1 MTEQTKLTPSY
12 LIHSFICIA
21 LMVGVG
27 FLPPIGGITP
37 YGMDILGIFLGSIY
51 GWVFVDFIWPSFFG
65 MLMLVVVGYGTTA
78 EVFKAGFGDSIVLNL
93 FLTTAFFAFI
103 SKTGLMTFLANR
115 IVSAKICVGRPWV
128 LIASFFFIASY
139 VAGFTNNVACTLLL
153 WSIVYSIAKELGYK
167 PGDKLITYLI
177 SGIVFFAVWSIA
189 LFPFLPWSQV
199 CIGLMSN
206 MVDFGAYSQ
215 LGWIVTGLILPIL
228 TIIGYIAIGKF
239 IFKIDTSRFALPEA
253 RLNEM
258 RSVKLGTSEK
268 VGIVYLLIFLVIVI
282 APSFLPKTWPVIA
295 IFSDWAIIGAC
306 ALCFIGVCFMKN
318 ENGVAVNK
326 FGDMVYQGVSWDM
339 IILMIAT
346 VPICAAMEA
355 GETGIMV
362 TVMTAVTPFLSSL
375 SPVILVVA
383 IVLFF
388 ITVTQFAHNLILLL
402 VFGPVLCQFVS
413 VAGIP
418 PIVFACI
425 FVICLQSAMATPG
438 ASANSAMLFGN
449 IEWIDKKDAMLMG
462 WLFVVMMAILLIAV
476 VLPINLLLN

>member
-1 MTEQTKLTPSY
+1 MKKQTRLTPSY
-12 LIHSFICIA
+12 FMHSLICAI
-21 LMVGVG
+21 LMIGVG

-93 FLTTAFFAFI
+93 FLTTALFAFI

-128 LIASFFFIASY
+128 LIAAFFFIASY

-153 WSIVYSIAKELGYK
+153 WSIIYSVAKELGYK

-199 CIGLMSN
+199 CIGLMGN

-228 TIIGYIAIGKF
+228 TIVGYIAIGKF
-239 IFKIDTSRFALPEA
+239 IFKIDTSRFTLPEA
-253 RLNEM
+253 RLAEM
-258 RSVKLGTSEK
+258 RSLKLGTSEK
-268 VGIVYLLIFLVIVI
+268 VGIVYLLIFLFIVI

-295 IFSDWAIIGAC
+295 ILSDWAIIGAC
-306 ALCFIGVCFMKN
+306 SFCFIGVCFMKD
-318 ENGVAVNK
+318 EDGIAVNK

-355 GETGIMV
+355 SETGIMV

-375 SPVILVVA
+375 SPVILVAA

-418 PIVFACI
+418 PIVFACV
-425 FVICLQSAMATPG
+425 FVLCLQAAMATPG

-449 IEWIDKKDAMLMG
+449 IEWINKKDAMLMG
-462 WLFVVMMAILLIAV
+462 WLFVVMMAILLVAV

>member
-1 MTEQTKLTPSY
+1 MKKQTRLTPSY
-12 LIHSFICIA
+12 FMHSLICA
-21 LMVGVG
+21 VLMIGVG

-93 FLTTAFFAFI
+93 FLTTALFAFI

-128 LIASFFFIASY
+128 LIAAFFFIASY

-153 WSIVYSIAKELGYK
+153 WSIIYSVTKELGYK

-199 CIGLMSN
+199 CIGLMGN

-228 TIIGYIAIGKF
+228 TIVGYIAIGKF
-239 IFKIDTSRFALPEA
+239 IFKVDTSRFTLPEA
-253 RLNEM
+253 RLAEM
-258 RSVKLGTSEK
+258 RSLKLGTSEK
-268 VGIVYLLIFLVIVI
+268 VGIVYLLIFLFIVI

-295 IFSDWAIIGAC
+295 ILSDWAIIGVC
-306 ALCFIGVCFMKN
+306 SFCFIGVCFMKD
-318 ENGVAVNK
+318 EDGIAVNK

-355 GETGIMV
+355 SETGIMV

-375 SPVILVVA
+375 SPVILVAA

-402 VFGPVLCQFVS
+402 VFGPVLC
-413 VAGIP
+413 
-418 PIVFACI
+418 
-425 FVICLQSAMATPG
+425 
-438 ASANSAMLFGN
+438 
-449 IEWIDKKDAMLMG
+449 
-462 WLFVVMMAILLIAV
+462 
-476 VLPINLLLN
+476 

>member
-1 MTEQTKLTPSY
+1 
-12 LIHSFICIA
+12 
-21 LMVGVG
+21 
-27 FLPPIGGITP
+27 
-37 YGMDILGIFLGSIY
+37 
-51 GWVFVDFIWPSFFG
+51 
-65 MLMLVVVGYGTTA
+65 
-78 EVFKAGFGDSIVLNL
+78 
-93 FLTTAFFAFI
+93 
-103 SKTGLMTFLANR
+103 MTFLANR

-167 PGDKLITYLI
+167 AGDKLITYLI

-268 VGIVYLLIFLVIVI
+268 VGIVYLLIFLFIVI

-306 ALCFIGVCFMKN
+306 SLCFIGVCFMKN

-362 TVMTAVTPFLSSL
+362 TVMTAVTPYLSSL
-375 SPVILVVA
+375 SPVILVAA

-449 IEWIDKKDAMLMG
+449 IEWIDKKMRC
-462 WLFVVMMAILLIAV
+462 
-476 VLPINLLLN
+476 